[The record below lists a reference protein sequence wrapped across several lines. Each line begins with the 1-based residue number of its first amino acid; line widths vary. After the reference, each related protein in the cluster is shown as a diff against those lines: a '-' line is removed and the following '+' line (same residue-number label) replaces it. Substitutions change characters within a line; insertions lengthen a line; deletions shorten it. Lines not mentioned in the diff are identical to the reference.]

1 MRVFGP
7 RGGAAVSGVAG
18 FGEGSVSVRRY
29 WTLDDIAWER
39 FASDRVDPDILKI
52 IKGASL
58 VEYNAADYGRYLG
71 NVFHDDPLFIADSR
85 SWVEE
90 EVQHGEALARWAAMA
105 DPDFDFAASLKCF
118 RDGFRVPMDAAE
130 SIRGSRV
137 GELVARCIVETGTS
151 SYYTVLGDTTDE
163 PVLKDICRRI
173 AADEIRHY
181 KLFRAHMARY
191 LEAEKLGRWRRLG
204 VALGRLGESDD
215 DELAYAY
222 YAANNRTLPY
232 DRTRDSAAALGRALG
247 YYRPKHVD
255 MAVKLV
261 LKAAGFQPGAGLRRL
276 ISRLAYRFLRRRVR
290 RLRRV
295 AAA

>member
-1 MRVFGP
+1 M
-7 RGGAAVSGVAG
+7 S
-18 FGEGSVSVRRY
+18 RY

-39 FASDRVDPDILKI
+39 FAPDRVDPDMLKVV
-52 IKGASL
+52 KGASL
-58 VEYNAADYGRYLG
+58 VEYNATDYGRYLG
-71 NVFHDDPLFIADSR
+71 NVFHDDPQFIEDSR
-85 SWVEE
+85 TWVAE

-105 DPDFDFAASLKCF
+105 DPEFDFPASLKCF

-130 SIRGSRV
+130 SIRGSRA

-151 SYYTVLGDTTDE
+151 SYYTVLGDATDE

-181 KLFRAHMARY
+181 KLFQVHMARY
-191 LEAEKLGRWRRLG
+191 LKGERLGRWRRLG
-204 VALGRLGESDD
+204 IALGRLGESDD

-222 YAANNRTLPY
+222 YAANNRHLSY

-261 LKAAGFQPGAGLRRL
+261 LRAAGFKPGNSLRDRKSTRL
-276 ISRLAYRFLRRRVR
+276 NSSHTDITRMPSSA
-290 RLRRV
+290 
-295 AAA
+295 